1 MTPINHEATT
11 FRRVA
16 RRLSWARPDG
26 ASLGGM
32 AEITELLG
40 QARTGDRAALDRV
53 FELLYPELRRAARLQ
68 GASPDATLTP
78 TVLIN
83 ELYLHLGRNRPLDVV
98 DRRHFLACAA
108 RAMRHLAIDE
118 ARRGAA
124 GKRGGDWTP
133 VTLTDGFAEDSRPID
148 VLALDQALDALEA
161 VDPEQRELVELHW
174 FAGVDFVEI
183 AALRGVNERTIR
195 RGWLR
200 ARAFL
205 AARLAPAAPDG
216 SATET

>member
-1 MTPINHEATT
+1 
-11 FRRVA
+11 
-16 RRLSWARPDG
+16 
-26 ASLGGM
+26 M

-40 QARTGDRAALDRV
+40 QARSGDRAALDRV

-68 GASPDATLTP
+68 GASADATLTP
-78 TVLIN
+78 TVLIS
-83 ELYLHLGRNRPLDVV
+83 ELYLHLGRNRPLDIV

-108 RAMRHLAIDE
+108 RAMRHLMIDD

-124 GKRGGDWTP
+124 GKRGGGWTP
-133 VTLTDGFAEDSRPID
+133 VTLTDGLAEDSRPID
-148 VLALDQALDALEA
+148 LLALDQALDALEA
-161 VDPEQRELVELHW
+161 IDPEQRELVELHW

-195 RGWLR
+195 RAWLR

-205 AARLAPAAPDG
+205 AAQLASPGADDG
-216 SATET
+216 TPGT